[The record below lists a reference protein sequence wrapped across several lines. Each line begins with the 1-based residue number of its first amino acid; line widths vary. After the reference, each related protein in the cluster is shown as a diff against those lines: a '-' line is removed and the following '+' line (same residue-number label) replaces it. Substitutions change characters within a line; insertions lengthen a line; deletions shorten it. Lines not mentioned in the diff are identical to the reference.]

1 MVEDGGALTRG
12 SGVDMMEDGGTLTR
26 GSDVDMVK
34 DGGELTREMRV
45 HNKTGYNTLTAVR
58 KQVGTV

>member
-1 MVEDGGALTRG
+1 MDMLVDGGGLA
-12 SGVDMMEDGGTLTR
+12 R
-26 GSDVDMVK
+26 GSDVPIVEDS
-34 DGGELTREMRV
+34 GALNREKRV